1 MSSKK
6 TKEVKDKEL
15 ELLEEV
21 DEVVIQKPKTKKKAT
36 SVPEPIV
43 VKETPKPEEHGHN
56 GPGPEP
62 EPAFKPRKEHKKVEW
77 VMTPARAEALKKAQE
92 KLKQRNQALR
102 EAKEAKA
109 EEERKIIEEKVI
121 KKAIAIKKRQL
132 KKEQVIDEIPVEV
145 PVRPKPKSIPT
156 PIETYVPKYKFY

>member
-1 MSSKK
+1 MNSKK

-43 VKETPKPEEHGHN
+43 VKETPEPEEHGHN

-62 EPAFKPRKEHKKVEW
+62 EKPAFKPRKEHKKVEW

-145 PVRPKPKSIPT
+145 PLRPKPK
-156 PIETYVPKYKFY
+156 PIVVEPKYEPKYKFY